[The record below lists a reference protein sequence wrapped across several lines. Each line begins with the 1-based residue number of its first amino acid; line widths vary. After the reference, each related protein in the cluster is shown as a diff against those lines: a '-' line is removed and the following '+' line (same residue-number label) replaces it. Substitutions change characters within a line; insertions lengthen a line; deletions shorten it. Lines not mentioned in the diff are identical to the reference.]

1 MTHSFFL
8 SYQKEGKGKDLFCSI
23 SLQKSHTFCCLCS
36 TTLTATGD
44 LPVIS
49 HPTYT
54 PQSHTGP
61 GKIPTTSLLRAKLM
75 GSHALHQCLC
85 LLLLPTLPYQSAE
98 RASSRQRKVAQ
109 SPLLIWLRCFLW
121 YTDFGV

>member
-8 SYQKEGKGKDLFCSI
+8 SYQRGKRERPFLLYLITK
-23 SLQKSHTFCCLCS
+23 
-36 TTLTATGD
+36 
-44 LPVIS
+44 V
-49 HPTYT
+49 TY
-54 PQSHTGP
+54 
-61 GKIPTTSLLRAKLM
+61 ILLSLLYYTY
-75 GSHALHQCLC
+75 SNQCLC

-121 YTDFGV
+121 CTDFGV